1 MANIASAQKRARQM
15 IKRAERNKMRRS
27 RYRTSV
33 RRVEDAVASGDAE
46 AAMAA
51 LRNAETEL
59 ARAGRKH
66 VIHRKTV
73 SRKVSRLNARI
84 RALKN

>member
-15 IKRAERNKMRRS
+15 IKRTERNKMRRS

-33 RRVEDAVASGDAE
+33 RKVEDAVASGDAD

-51 LRNAETEL
+51 LRNAEAEF

>member
-33 RRVEDAVASGDAE
+33 RRVEDAVESGDAE

-59 ARAGRKH
+59 ARAGRKN

>member
-33 RRVEDAVASGDAE
+33 RKVEDAVESGDAD
-46 AAMAA
+46 AAMTA
-51 LRNAETEL
+51 LRNAEAEL

-73 SRKVSRLNARI
+73 SRKVSRLNAKI
-84 RALKN
+84 RALKT